1 MRKEPLKLSNKKMT
15 QLKMGERGG
24 IKGRK
29 KKKSGREVQ
38 ADRRLASAVQA
49 GTEGGDAPPTCHQGG
64 AGRSRARL
72 SPSRDEARSPHGTLR
87 GVPWA
92 TRQLTSTRNLRAAS
106 QQLCSCSPT
115 REPPRRPSAG
125 DRSATCGTLGGRSS
139 SPVLGALGECEESAR
154 GSFDAQERPFT
165 HVHAAAPCARE
176 VQRGSATVGQ
186 EGRVP
191 VS

>member
-49 GTEGGDAPPTCHQGG
+49 GTERGDAPPTCHQGG
-64 AGRSRARL
+64 AGCSWGRL

-92 TRQLTSTRNLRAAS
+92 TRQLTSTRKPARGLPAALLVLAHAGATETAFGRRPVSDLRDTGRKKLLS
-106 QQLCSCSPT
+106 
-115 REPPRRPSAG
+115 RPRRS
-125 DRSATCGTLGGRSS
+125 R
-139 SPVLGALGECEESAR
+139 
-154 GSFDAQERPFT
+154 
-165 HVHAAAPCARE
+165 
-176 VQRGSATVGQ
+176 
-186 EGRVP
+186 RV
-191 VS
+191 